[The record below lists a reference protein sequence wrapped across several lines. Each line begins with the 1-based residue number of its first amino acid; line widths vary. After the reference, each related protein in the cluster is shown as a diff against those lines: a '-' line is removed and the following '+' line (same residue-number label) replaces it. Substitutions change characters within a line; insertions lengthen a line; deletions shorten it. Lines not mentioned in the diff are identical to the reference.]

1 MSAQAAAALPGA
13 ATAAPAHDGL
23 PQPARTYA
31 MLVILLGLAV
41 AVLDGSIVNLALP
54 SIAKEL
60 QVQPSESIWVVNA
73 YQLGTLGLLLPLAA
87 LGERIGY
94 RRVYLLGLVCFTLA
108 SALAMVAQSLWLL
121 VAARGLQGMG
131 SAGVMAVNAA
141 LVRLIYPRA
150 HLGKGMALNSM
161 TVAVSSVAG
170 PGVAAAILSVA
181 SWPWLFVINL
191 PLGAL
196 TIWLGRKALPFN
208 PAPAPGAGQGGINPI
223 DLCLNFAM
231 FALVLLGTERL
242 GVQGGAGRADGWIML
257 AAGLAVGAWYVLR
270 QRRLAVP
277 LLPLDLLRIPIFAL
291 SMGASVCAFTAQ
303 MLSFVALP
311 FILLDVLGRSHFEA
325 GLLLTLWS
333 VAIVL
338 IAPVAGRLVGRFEG
352 GLLGGIGMAMLAA
365 GLAALA
371 LLPAQPSDADIGW
384 RMLLAGLGFGLFQ
397 TPNNHTII
405 TSAPMART
413 GAAGGMLSTA
423 RLTGQSLGAVLV
435 AVIFSIWPLQE
446 GRGVH
451 IAMSVAAAFALGSA
465 MFSVLRVRHPVRH
478 A

>member
-1 MSAQAAAALPGA
+1 M
-13 ATAAPAHDGL
+13 ATASDTAVQDGL
-23 PQPARTYA
+23 PQPARMYA
-31 MLVILLGLAV
+31 MVVIVLGLTV

-54 SIAKEL
+54 SIAREL

-94 RRVYLLGLVCFTLA
+94 RRVYLWGLVCFTLA
-108 SALAMVAQSLWLL
+108 SALAMAAQSLWLL

-131 SAGVMAVNAA
+131 AAGVMSVNAA

-161 TVAVSSVAG
+161 TVAISSVAG
-170 PGVAAAILSVA
+170 PGVAALILSVA
-181 SWPWLFVINL
+181 GWQWLFVINL

-196 TIWLGRKALPFN
+196 TIWLGRKALPAN
-208 PAPAPGAGQGGINPI
+208 PVQAQGAGHEKLNPI

-242 GVQGGAGRADGWIML
+242 GVQSGASRADGWAML
-257 AAGLAVGAWYVLR
+257 AAGLAVGAWYVVR

-291 SMGASVCAFTAQ
+291 SMGASICAFSAQ
-303 MLSFVALP
+303 MVSFVALP
-311 FILLDVLGRSHFEA
+311 FILLDALGRSHFEA

-338 IAPVAGRLVGRFEG
+338 IAPLAGRLVGRCQG
-352 GLLGGIGMAMLAA
+352 GMLGGIGMAMLAA

-371 LLPAQPSDADIGW
+371 LLPANPSDADIGW

-405 TSAPMART
+405 TSAPLART

-435 AVIFSIWPLQE
+435 AIIFSIWPLHE

-451 IAMSVAAAFALGSA
+451 IAMSVAAGFALLSGI
-465 MFSVLRVRHPVRH
+465 FSVLRVRHPVRH

>member
-1 MSAQAAAALPGA
+1 M
-13 ATAAPAHDGL
+13 TAAECPAQGGQPQDGL
-23 PQPARTYA
+23 PQPARMYA
-31 MLVILLGLAV
+31 MLVIVLGLMV

-60 QVQPSESIWVVNA
+60 QVQPAESIWVVNA

-87 LGERIGY
+87 LGERMGY

-108 SALAMVAQSLWLL
+108 SALAMAAQSLWLL

-131 SAGVMAVNAA
+131 AAGVMAVNAA

-150 HLGKGMALNSM
+150 QLGRGMALNSM
-161 TVAVSSVAG
+161 VVAVSSVAG
-170 PGVAAAILSVA
+170 PGVAALILSVA
-181 SWPWLFVINL
+181 SWQWLFVINL

-196 TIWLGRKALPFN
+196 TVWLGRKALPAN
-208 PAPAPGAGQGGINPI
+208 PARAPGGAQGAGQGRIHPL

-242 GVQGGAGRADGWIML
+242 GVQGAASRADGWAML
-257 AAGLAVGAWYVLR
+257 AAGLAVGLWYVLR

-291 SMGASVCAFTAQ
+291 SMGASICAFSAQ

-311 FILLDVLGRSHFEA
+311 FILLDALGRSHFEA
-325 GLLLTLWS
+325 GLLMTLWS

-338 IAPVAGRLVGRFEG
+338 IAPLAGRLVGRFQG
-352 GLLGGIGMAMLAA
+352 GLLGGIGMAMLAC

-397 TPNNHTII
+397 TPNNHTIV
-405 TSAPMART
+405 TSAPLARS
-413 GAAGGMLSTA
+413 GAASGMLGTA

-435 AVIFSIWPLQE
+435 AIIFSVWPLQQ
-446 GRGVH
+446 GRGAH
-451 IAMSVAAAFALGSA
+451 IAMAVAAAFALASGV
-465 MFSVLRVRHPVRH
+465 FSVLRVRHPVRP